1 MQLFKSVLT
10 KINSCFI
17 VEVCFERSETEDY
30 NIEDLIIPRD
40 DEKIPL
46 TLVSEEYISEL
57 LQEWKVL
64 NSPMEQ
70 KLSV

>member
-17 VEVCFERSETEDY
+17 VEVSFERSETEDC
-30 NIEDLIIPRD
+30 NLKNLIIPRD

-46 TLVSEEYISEL
+46 TLVSEGYISEL
-57 LQEWKVL
+57 LQE
-64 NSPMEQ
+64 
-70 KLSV
+70 